1 MGKKKNFF
9 IIPLDIDTDPRL
21 QPWLCQHGING
32 HEIIWAVER
41 MIARLAEKPERKFT
55 VSELTTG
62 IYNKHLPYRALK
74 EIILYSGFFHLEAEY
89 IKYDWERFAQNPV
102 SNPNKEADIKSV
114 NDVDSPSIS
123 RQSPVNPPS
132 TTPARDLKATNV
144 DIDVD
149 NYDEDKE
156 KEKKEKAAAR
166 ISQLVDEWVI
176 DPREEN
182 MPEREDVRRWM
193 TWLLDLRE
201 GQAPYLLSKKCA
213 IPNIKER
220 WYDLVVSFAEHL
232 ALNGGFKEI
241 KNYTTAQKYMS
252 RVFTTNGRDGKLE
265 KFFPG
270 VFIQNQFKEE
280 EEAAHKA
287 WVEEEKQRFPF
298 EDYDPERG
306 TRYVGNELIPWD
318 APPRPD
324 NSSRWDYEECRWVSW
339 EEQMAERSG
348 ETQAIREVM
357 EIFQRKQAELMKESR

>member
-1 MGKKKNFF
+1 MEKKKDF
-9 IIPLDIDTDPRL
+9 IMSPMDLDEDKRL
-21 QPWLCQHGING
+21 KPWLTLDHVNPFALSYAIVVMIGRLGLNPTKRIEVKKLIYGLNLYHLTAKVLQDV
-32 HEIIWAVER
+32 VE
-41 MIARLAEKPERKFT
+41 K
-55 VSELTTG
+55 
-62 IYNKHLPYRALK
+62 
-74 EIILYSGFFHLEAEY
+74 SGFFDF
-89 IKYDWERFAQNPV
+89 KDGTVGYDWVRFAN
-102 SNPNKEADIKSV
+102 IKPEENEV
-114 NDVDSPSIS
+114 PEDCPKIARKLPEDCPTE
-123 RQSPVNPPS
+123 R
-132 TTPARDLKATNV
+132 ARDLNATKV
-144 DIDVD
+144 AIDIDVD
-149 NYDEDKE
+149 VDKVVVDKE

-176 DPREEN
+176 DPTEEN
-182 MPEREDVRRWM
+182 MPKREEVRRWM

-201 GQAPYLLSKKCA
+201 GQAPYLLSKKCT

-287 WVEEEKQRFPF
+287 KIAVEKQRFPF